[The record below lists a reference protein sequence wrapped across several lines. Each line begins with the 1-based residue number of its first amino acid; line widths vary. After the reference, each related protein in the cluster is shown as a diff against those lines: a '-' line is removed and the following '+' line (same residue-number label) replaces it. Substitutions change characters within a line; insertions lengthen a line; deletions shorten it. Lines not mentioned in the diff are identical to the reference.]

1 MPYMNI
7 KSNKSAFT
15 LIEMLIVTAIISVIS
30 LAIFSTFNNGIK
42 IWQRVNNPLPG
53 EDTAIFLNKFSRDLR
68 RTFNFEGIEFIGEKD
83 RVEFASLVTSR
94 NLQITT
100 VGKIVYSYNTS
111 NETLDRIEK
120 DFSQIYSG
128 EKGSVIQVLSK
139 ITDLNFLY
147 YYYDTEKKE
156 FNWEDSWHKG
166 RFPLAVRLELKINI
180 NSDGDIETYVKTVN
194 LPVSTML

>member
-7 KSNKSAFT
+7 KSDKSAFT
-15 LIEMLIVTAIISVIS
+15 LIEMLMVTAIISVIS
-30 LAIFSTFNNGIK
+30 LVIFSTFDNGIK

-68 RTFNFEGIEFIGEKD
+68 RTFKFEGIEFIGEKD

-94 NLQITT
+94 NLQKTT

-111 NETLDRIEK
+111 NETLGRIEK
-120 DFSQIYSG
+120 DFSQIYGG
-128 EKGSVIQVLSK
+128 EKSSVIQVLSK

-156 FNWEDSWHKG
+156 FNWEDSWNKG
-166 RFPLAVRLELKINI
+166 RLPLAVRLELKIN
-180 NSDGDIETYVKTVN
+180 SDGDTETYVKTVN
-194 LPVSTML
+194 LPISTML